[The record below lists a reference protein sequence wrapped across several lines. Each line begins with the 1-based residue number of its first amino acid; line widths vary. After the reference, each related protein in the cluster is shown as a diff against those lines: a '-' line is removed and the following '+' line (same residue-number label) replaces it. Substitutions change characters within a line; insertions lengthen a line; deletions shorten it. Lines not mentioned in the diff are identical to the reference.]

1 MKLRQFFFE
10 LQRRNVYKVAAAYA
24 VVSWLLIQIA
34 TQVFP
39 YFDFPNW
46 GVRLVVLLLVLGF
59 PVALVLAWAF
69 ELTEEGIKRTEDLGP
84 GGSPQRYNRR
94 RLIAFVVV
102 LAALAVAFPIFHF
115 TRSRFSNPLPIIP
128 ADSSQPIA
136 EKSMAVLPFKPLS
149 GSNRDEVLELGMA
162 DTLIAKLSASRQVII
177 VSLSSVR
184 KYDELKQD
192 PVSTGR
198 LLRVSSILEGNL
210 QRLGDRIRVTVRLIK
225 VLDGSSLWA
234 GTFDEKFTD
243 VFAVQDVI
251 AEKVAAALSLRLN
264 EEERTRVTKR
274 YTDNTEAYQLYLK
287 GRYYWNKY
295 KEEGFR
301 KSIDYFKQAL
311 EKDPNYALAYAGL
324 ADSYSIMADLGYAV
338 PNDAFPKA
346 RVYAQSALKLDE
358 TLADAHLSLGIV
370 KLFYD
375 ADLKGTEAEL
385 RRSKELNP
393 NNAQAYHFY
402 AHYLQV
408 MERLDEAI
416 VEMRR
421 SANLD
426 PTSVIISNEVACAYI
441 YARKF
446 EDCVAETRKTLEL
459 DPADMVS
466 FFLAAVAYAQLGKY
480 DEALAEMDKTKPP
493 ASEEPPFRA
502 IRACIYAK
510 TGKPGEAQRIA
521 EELNGKAADPRM
533 VAWIYT
539 TLGDKDQAF
548 AALNR
553 LPEFNRALLLWARI
567 DPILDP
573 LKSDPR
579 FPALLRHA
587 GFNETQTPT
596 SGVPTNLRRVSE
608 RTPLTSTA
616 G

>member
-1 MKLRQFFFE
+1 MKLRHFFSE
-10 LQRRNVYKVAAAYA
+10 LQRRNVYKVAVAYA
-24 VVSWLLIQIA
+24 VVAWLLIQIA

-39 YFDFPNW
+39 FFDFPNW
-46 GVRLVVLLLVLGF
+46 GIRLVVLLLVLGF

-69 ELTEEGIKRTEDLGP
+69 EFTEEGIKRTEGLGSTGAP
-84 GGSPQRYNRR
+84 PRHTRR
-94 RLIAFVVV
+94 HLVAFVVV
-102 LAALAVAFPIFHF
+102 LAALAVAFPIFRF
-115 TRSRFSNPLPIIP
+115 TRSRFSNPFPIVP
-128 ADSSQPIA
+128 TESGQPIA
-136 EKSMAVLPFKPLS
+136 EKSMAVLPFRPLS
-149 GSNRDEVLELGMA
+149 ESNRDEVLELGMA
-162 DTLIAKLSASRQVII
+162 DTLIAKLSASRQVIV

-184 KYDELKQD
+184 KYDDLKQD

-210 QRLGDRIRVTVRLIK
+210 QRVGDRIRVSARLIK
-225 VLDGSSLWA
+225 VPDGSSLWA

-295 KEEGFR
+295 KEEGFH
-301 KSIDYFKQAL
+301 KSIEYFKQAL

-346 RVYAQSALKLDE
+346 RVYAQSALRLDE

-370 KLFYD
+370 KLFYE
-375 ADLKGTEAEL
+375 ADLKGTEVEL
-385 RRSKELNP
+385 RRAKELNP
-393 NNAQAYHFY
+393 NNPQVYHFY

-421 SANLD
+421 GAELD
-426 PTSVIISNEVACAYI
+426 PTSVNISNEVAVAYI

-446 EDCVAETRKTLEL
+446 QDCITETRRTLKL
-459 DPADMVS
+459 DPDDMVS
-466 FFLAAVAYAQLGKY
+466 FLFAAVAYAQLGKY

-510 TGKPGEAQRIA
+510 TGKAGEAQRIA
-521 EELNGKAADPRM
+521 EELNGKAADPRT

-539 TLGDKDQAF
+539 ALGDKDQAF
-548 AALNR
+548 SALNR
-553 LPEFNRALLLWARI
+553 LPEFNRAILLWVRI
-567 DPILDP
+567 DPTLDP

-579 FPALLRHA
+579 FPELLRRA
-587 GFNETQTPT
+587 GFN
-596 SGVPTNLRRVSE
+596 
-608 RTPLTSTA
+608 
-616 G
+616 